1 MDNTKIFMI
10 IFYFVHFSITGF
22 EFERKERNSL
32 KNFRERK
39 MLIVMILVAKI
50 TKLDVK

>member
-10 IFYFVHFSITGF
+10 IFYFVHFSITRF
-22 EFERKERNSL
+22 KFERKERNSL
-32 KNFRERK
+32 KNFIERK
-39 MLIVMILVAKI
+39 ILIVMILVAKI